1 MEVEAQAGDGGHKGR
16 NKASQGGGSSIL
28 LGPRDSLVG
37 KLTTEIAKITQTES
51 FRKKAEE
58 QGATADYMNPQQ
70 LMDHTNS
77 GFVRWAK
84 VVKAANIQA
93 E

>member
-37 KLTTEIAKITQTES
+37 KLTVEGDIRVRGTVEGELA
-51 FRKKAEE
+51 A
-58 QGATADYMNPQQ
+58 
-70 LMDHTNS
+70 S
-77 GFVRWAK
+77 GDVQIDPSAK
-84 VVKAANIQA
+84 VSAPI
-93 E
+93 